1 MEIRKINI
9 PIEDGV
15 KMSLKAGEKVLISG
29 TIYTARDEAHE
40 KIIEMFENGQ
50 HLPMDFKNQAI
61 YYAGPAPAKPGEV
74 IGSCGP
80 TTSTRMDKY
89 TPTFL
94 KELGV
99 SVMIGKGNRGSEVI
113 EAIKNTKSVYFVM
126 IGGLGAK
133 IASCVTKNEL
143 IAFPELG
150 AEAIRKL
157 EVVDMPSIVAIDSA
171 GHSIYSSMQASY

>member
-1 MEIRKINI
+1 
-9 PIEDGV
+9 
-15 KMSLKAGEKVLISG
+15 
-29 TIYTARDEAHE
+29 
-40 KIIEMFENGQ
+40 
-50 HLPMDFKNQAI
+50 
-61 YYAGPAPAKPGEV
+61 
-74 IGSCGP
+74 
-80 TTSTRMDKY
+80 MDKY

-113 EAIKNTKSVYFVM
+113 EAMKNTKAVYFVV

-157 EVVDMPSIVAIDSA
+157 EVVDMPAIVAIDSA
-171 GHSIYSSMQASY
+171 GHSIY

>member
-1 MEIRKINI
+1 MEIKKINL

-15 KMSLKAGEKVLISG
+15 KMNLKAGDKVLISG

-40 KIIEMFENGQ
+40 KILKMFYAGQ
-50 HLPMDFKNQAI
+50 PLPMDFKNQAI

-80 TTSTRMDKY
+80 TTSSRMDTY

-94 KELGV
+94 KELGI
-99 SVMIGKGNRGSEVI
+99 SVMIGKGKRSVEVI
-113 EAIKNTKSVYFVM
+113 EAMKATKAVYFVV

-143 IAFPELG
+143 VAFPELG

-157 EVVDMPSIVAIDSA
+157 EVVDMPAIVAIDSA
-171 GHSIYSSMQASY
+171 GHSIYSSMQTSL

>member
-1 MEIRKINI
+1 MEVRKINL

-40 KIIEMFENGQ
+40 KILKMFDAGQ

-61 YYAGPAPAKPGEV
+61 YYAGPAPAKPGQV

-80 TTSTRMDKY
+80 TTSARMDKY

-94 KELGV
+94 KDLGV
-99 SVMIGKGNRGSEVI
+99 SVMIGKGKRSGEVI
-113 EAIKNTKSVYFVM
+113 EAMKSTKAVYFVV

-157 EVVDMPSIVAIDSA
+157 EVVDMPAIVAIDSA